1 MVNNMQWKY
10 RALTVA
16 AIASVSLMI
25 ISSLPL
31 NTQTPQNISLI
42 LKTFG
47 SISDLESFINSKIAS
62 EKQSYPYRHTL
73 SIPKTAFSTRAEAE
87 SLNAPDFSTTNIQV
101 EGVDE
106 ADIVKTDGQRIFF
119 ASGKYVY
126 IVEAY
131 PPENMKVLSKI
142 QLDGYILGLFIRGN
156 RLIVFTQVEE
166 WLEDKFEGGQATIKP
181 AIISFNTY
189 TFARIYS
196 LAEFEEPMLLGNIT
210 VDGWYI
216 DSRMIENYVYLV
228 SMQTFT
234 SNEIVL
240 PSLSVNGGLREV
252 SPDKIYYSEAIE
264 KPIGYTII
272 TAINILN
279 PELTAA
285 KAVLTG
291 SVSCIYMSMS
301 NLYAVFPT
309 FQSTSSG
316 YWQEKTEIYRI
327 AVNELNITC
336 EAGGEVPGAI
346 LNQFSMDEYEGYFRI
361 ATTVSSLSPRG
372 EVTWKNNLYVL
383 NATTLKIVGRLEGLA
398 LGERIYSARFMGSRC
413 HLVTFKKV
421 DPLFTINLSDPANP
435 HVLGELKIPGY
446 SDYLHPFGENY
457 LIGIGKEAVPAEEG
471 DFAWY
476 QGLKI
481 SLFNI
486 SDIESP
492 AEVDKIIIGDRGTD
506 SPVLRDHHALLFS
519 KARNLLV
526 IPITEARLST
536 EEYPEGVPP
545 WAYGRPVFQGAYVFH
560 VSPEN
565 GIDLRGRITHNEG
578 DVIASIYEVKRAIYI
593 GDILYTISD
602 GKIKANDLTSLSEIA
617 ELPLG

>member
-1 MVNNMQWKY
+1 
-10 RALTVA
+10 
-16 AIASVSLMI
+16 
-25 ISSLPL
+25 
-31 NTQTPQNISLI
+31 
-42 LKTFG
+42 
-47 SISDLESFINSKIAS
+47 
-62 EKQSYPYRHTL
+62 
-73 SIPKTAFSTRAEAE
+73 
-87 SLNAPDFSTTNIQV
+87 
-101 EGVDE
+101 
-106 ADIVKTDGQRIFF
+106 
-119 ASGKYVY
+119 
-126 IVEAY
+126 
-131 PPENMKVLSKI
+131 
-142 QLDGYILGLFIRGN
+142 
-156 RLIVFTQVEE
+156 
-166 WLEDKFEGGQATIKP
+166 
-181 AIISFNTY
+181 
-189 TFARIYS
+189 
-196 LAEFEEPMLLGNIT
+196 
-210 VDGWYI
+210 
-216 DSRMIENYVYLV
+216 
-228 SMQTFT
+228 
-234 SNEIVL
+234 
-240 PSLSVNGGLREV
+240 
-252 SPDKIYYSEAIE
+252 
-264 KPIGYTII
+264 
-272 TAINILN
+272 
-279 PELTAA
+279 
-285 KAVLTG
+285 
-291 SVSCIYMSMS
+291 
-301 NLYAVFPT
+301 
-309 FQSTSSG
+309 
-316 YWQEKTEIYRI
+316 
-327 AVNELNITC
+327 
-336 EAGGEVPGAI
+336 
-346 LNQFSMDEYEGYFRI
+346 
-361 ATTVSSLSPRG
+361 VSSLSPRS

-413 HLVTFKKV
+413 YLVTFKKV

-486 SDIESP
+486 SDIERP

-536 EEYPEGVPP
+536 EEYSEGVPP
-545 WAYGRPVFQGAYVFH
+545 WAYGRPVFQGAYIFH

-565 GIDLRGRITHNEG
+565 GIELRGRITHNEG